1 MENLQLIEE
10 KLKLLKSKNKKKF
23 DYYIPKI
30 WNNGSVG
37 KTKVNPFDFY
47 LNKINEIKSLPAI
60 DNKNQ
65 NWSDNAL
72 VYNLFV
78 RYATSY
84 DHFNNGKIDIEE
96 NHGFRSTG
104 TLLKSIALLPYLK
117 KMGIN
122 TIYLLPITSV
132 GKDRMK
138 GNLGSPYAIRNPYQ
152 IEPTLSEP
160 ILELGADIEFKA
172 LSEAV
177 HKLGMKLVTE
187 FVFRTASVDSDIALE
202 HPDWFYWIK
211 AKVNERKND
220 PKNENQYGPP
230 IFTKEEL
237 EKIKEKVEKGDFTN
251 LPEPHEPH
259 KKMFTKPPNKLARV
273 EQKIIGLINNGKTE
287 VVIPSA
293 FADWPPDD
301 KQPLW
306 SDVTYLK
313 MYEHKDFNYI
323 AYNTIRMYDKKLTKE
338 NYENKELW
346 EYITN
351 IIPYYIE
358 NYKIDGIMLD
368 MGHALPEKLR
378 KMIVEKAK
386 SVKSDFVFWE
396 ENFSL
401 SEKSV
406 NDGYNAVAGYMP
418 FDFHIPW
425 KIKDILRKFQNNEIP
440 INFFATPENHN
451 TPRAAMRI
459 KKENYAKITYLI
471 SRFLPTI
478 TFIHNGFELLE
489 SHPVNTGLGFDEE
502 QINQYPPEELPLFSA
517 KQMNWDNEYNLIG
530 FIYNVN
536 SIYNEF
542 IESENNLKTKSIEL
556 IETSID
562 SLICFKRFIDKENYL
577 LIAINLGE
585 EQIEY
590 KLENIKIHSPICLI
604 NKSEFEYDDN
614 NLLLKFEG
622 MDFYIFK

>member
-23 DYYIPKI
+23 DYYIPEV
-30 WNNGSVG
+30 WNSGNSG
-37 KTKVNPFDFY
+37 KTKVNAFDFY
-47 LNKINEIKSLPAI
+47 LNKINEIKNLPKI
-60 DNKNQ
+60 ENNHQ
-65 NWSDNAL
+65 NWSDNAV

-84 DHFNNGKIDIEE
+84 DHFNNRKIEIDD
-96 NHGFRSTG
+96 NFGFRSTG
-104 TLLKSIALLPYLK
+104 TLLKSIAILPYLQ

-172 LSEAV
+172 LSEAI
-177 HKLGMKLVTE
+177 HTLGMNLITE

-259 KKMFTKPPNKLARV
+259 KKMFTKYPSKLARV

-287 VVIPSA
+287 VVIPNA

-301 KQPLW
+301 NQPLW

-358 NYKIDGIMLD
+358 NFNIDGIMLD

-406 NDGYNAVAGYMP
+406 NDGYNAVVGYMP
-418 FDFHIPW
+418 FDFHISW

-440 INFFATPENHN
+440 INFFATPESHN

-459 KKENYAKITYLI
+459 NNENYAKITYLI

-489 SHPVNTGLGFDEE
+489 SQPVNTGLGFEEE

-517 KQMNWDNEYNLIG
+517 KQMNWDCQSNLLD
-530 FIYNVN
+530 FIIKIN
-536 SIYNEF
+536 SIHQDY
-542 IESENNLKTKSIEL
+542 IKGENNLKTKSIEL
-556 IETSID
+556 IEINIEN
-562 SLICFKRFIDKENYL
+562 LICFKRFIDEDRYL
-577 LIAINLGE
+577 LILINMNE
-585 EQIEY
+585 YPIEFQ
-590 KLENIKIHSPICLI
+590 LENIIIESPICKI
-604 NKSEFEYDDN
+604 SNTGFDYNNN
-614 NLLLKFEG
+614 NLQLKLDG
-622 MDFYIFK
+622 MGFAVLK

>member
-1 MENLQLIEE
+1 MENLKLIEE

-23 DYYIPKI
+23 DYYIPEI
-30 WNNGSVG
+30 WNSGNVG
-37 KTKVNPFDFY
+37 KIKVNPFDFY
-47 LNKINEIKSLPAI
+47 LNKINEINNLSPTEN
-60 DNKNQ
+60 NKKD
-65 NWSDNAL
+65 WSNNAT

-84 DHFNNGKIDIEE
+84 DHFNNGQIAIED

-104 TLLKSIALLPYLK
+104 TFLKSIALLPYLK
-117 KMGIN
+117 KIGIN

-132 GKDRMK
+132 GRDRMK

-152 IEPTLSEP
+152 IEPTLAEP

-230 IFTKEEL
+230 IFTKDEL
-237 EKIKEKVEKGDFTN
+237 SIIKEKVELGDFTN
-251 LPEPHEPH
+251 LPEPHEAH
-259 KKMFTKPPNKLARV
+259 KKMFTKPPTKLARV

-287 VVIPSA
+287 VVIPNA

-313 MYEHKDFNYI
+313 MYDHKDFNYI
-323 AYNTIRMYDKKLTKE
+323 AYNTIRMYDKKLSKE

-351 IIPYYIE
+351 IIPYYID
-358 NYKIDGIMLD
+358 NFKIDGIMLD

-378 KMIVEKAK
+378 KMIVSKAK
-386 SVKSDFVFWE
+386 SVKDDFVFWE

-401 SEKSV
+401 SDKSV
-406 NDGYNAVAGYMP
+406 NDGYDAVVGYMP
-418 FDFHIPW
+418 FDFHVTW

-451 TPRAAMRI
+451 TPRAAMRVNNG
-459 KKENYAKITYLI
+459 NYSKITYLI

-489 SHPVNTGLGFDEE
+489 SKPINTGLDFDEK
-502 QINQYPPEELPLFSA
+502 QISQYPPEELPLFSA
-517 KQMNWDNEYNLIG
+517 KQMNWDNEDNLVE
-530 FIYNVN
+530 FICTIN
-536 SIYNEF
+536 SIYHEF
-542 IESENNLKTKSIEL
+542 IKEDNSLKSKSIEL
-556 IETSID
+556 IETNID
-562 SLICFKRFIDKENYL
+562 NLICFKRFINDDNYL
-577 LIAINLGE
+577 LIVINMGE

-590 KLENIKIHSPICLI
+590 NFDNILINSPICLF
-604 NKSEFEYDDN
+604 NKQEFEYKDN
-614 NLLLKFEG
+614 NLFVQLNGLSFHTLK
-622 MDFYIFK
+622 